1 MDLNMA
7 LYEHWLD
14 QLDQHSAKIGFLTVT
29 CRLKLKNLKDKKAVL
44 DTQIG
49 KDHIISCMETK

>member
-44 DTQIG
+44 DRM
-49 KDHIISCMETK
+49 DCMETRIR